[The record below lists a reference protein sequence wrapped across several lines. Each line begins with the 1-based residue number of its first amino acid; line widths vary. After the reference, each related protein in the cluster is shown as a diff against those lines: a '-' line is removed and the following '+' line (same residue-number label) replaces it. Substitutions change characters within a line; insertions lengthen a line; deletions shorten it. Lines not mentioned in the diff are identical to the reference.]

1 MALDLLDQLI
11 ETLDADLLSNGQR
24 VVVTG
29 LDPEFN
35 GKEGY
40 ILWQSKDMGGRYFI
54 ALEME
59 DEYED
64 QDPGLCHLFRRY
76 LRPIRQN
83 MLCLQ
88 SMKIADIE
96 SHTICTWRQRASCT
110 FLMVIPHEVI
120 LKQTIIANRNIRRT
134 KSLWRNTA
142 RDLDQLCQIVAL
154 HQKAY
159 GYFGT
164 D

>member
-1 MALDLLDQLI
+1 MALELLDKLI
-11 ETLDADLLSNGQR
+11 ETLDADILSNGQR

-29 LDPEFN
+29 LVENVEFN

-64 QDPGLCHLFRRY
+64 QDPELCHLFRQY

-110 FLMVIPHEVI
+110 VLLVIPHEVI
-120 LKQTIIANRNIRRT
+120 LKETLITNRNIRQT
-134 KSLWRNTA
+134 KCLWRNTA
-142 RDLDQLCQIVAL
+142 RDLDQLCQLVAL

-159 GYFGT
+159 